1 MDSQH
6 KRILSFFRIR
16 RVIIPVMIGLG
27 VASFLLIR
35 NFDREAFALV
45 DWNPA
50 SYGYI
55 FLSLLLMVV
64 RDVAYMYRLRILT
77 DGQISWRRSFD
88 VIMLWEFASAVTPSI
103 IGGSAIALFIIHKEG
118 VSMGRTTAIVFITAF
133 LDELFYILM
142 VPVMLL
148 WVGHTDLFTSE
159 GSYMLMNARFGTQGI
174 FVMGYLFILV
184 LTTIIIYGV
193 FVNPRGFKFVLL
205 SIFRLP
211 FIRRWRQKAAETGN
225 EIIITSREMKEK
237 PASFWVKAFAGTFFS
252 WTARFWVVNALI
264 MAFVS
269 LSMSDHL
276 LIYAR
281 QLVMWVILLI
291 SPTPGGSGVAEIV
304 FGGFLGEFIPAGLT
318 PAMGLMWRMIS
329 YYPYLFIGVIILPGW
344 LKRVYAS
351 KAPNKLASAG

>member
-1 MDSQH
+1 MDLQQ
-6 KRILSFFRIR
+6 KKILSFFRIR
-16 RVIIPVMIGLG
+16 RVLVPIVIGLG
-27 VASFLLIR
+27 VASFLLVR
-35 NFDREAFALV
+35 NFDREAFEQV
-45 DWNPA
+45 SWSPS

-142 VPVMLL
+142 VPVMLA
-148 WVGHTDLFTSE
+148 WVGHVDLFTSE
-159 GSYMLMNARFGTQGI
+159 GSYVLLDTRFGTQGV
-174 FVMGYLFILV
+174 FVLGYLFILV

-193 FVNPRGFKFVLL
+193 FVNPRGFKYLL
-205 SIFRLP
+205 LMIFRLP
-211 FIRRWRQKAAETGN
+211 FIRRWRPKAAETGN

-237 PASFWVKAFAGTFFS
+237 PASFWIKAFAGTFFS
-252 WTARFWVVNALI
+252 WTARFWVVNAMM

-269 LSMSDHL
+269 LTMADHL

-281 QLVMWVILLI
+281 QLAMWVILLI

-304 FGGFLGEFIPAGLT
+304 FSGFLGEFIPEGLT
-318 PAMGLMWRMIS
+318 PAMGLMWRLIS
-329 YYPYLFIGVIILPGW
+329 YYPYLFIGVIVLPGW
-344 LKRVYAS
+344 LKRVYA
-351 KAPNKLASAG
+351 ANLDQPT